1 MSLIDWFRPSYRV
14 ALEQKVCLGCTA
26 RQAHI
31 EDLQQLLKSERE
43 GNSALQTLL
52 FQRSGVIIP
61 PQPELSGEQKALRNI
76 MTTGQLR
83 KRAEDKEAKEFP
95 DAKKEYWSKVQAEYD
110 KAGKLPGAS

>member
-1 MSLIDWFRPSYRV
+1 
-14 ALEQKVCLGCTA
+14 
-26 RQAHI
+26 
-31 EDLQQLLKSERE
+31 
-43 GNSALQTLL
+43 
-52 FQRSGVIIP
+52 
-61 PQPELSGEQKALRNI
+61 